1 MKCEFCA
8 KGLKWT
14 FNMNNRCC
22 QVKWLRAAHKP
33 AARQWLKAYKAEHG
47 EAAML
52 ELIAEVNDDQNE

>member
-14 FNMNNRCC
+14 FNMNCRAC
-22 QVKWLRAAHKP
+22 QIKWLRMVGRAQAH
-33 AARQWLKAYKAEHG
+33 QWLKGYRAEHG

-52 ELIAEVNDDQNE
+52 ELIAEVKSNG